1 MADILTAV
9 EYPQSKFP
17 IRLLRSVQL
26 ATLDLTSF
34 VDANL
39 PCCYYHL
46 GYSDIKVAGHHN
58 QTEKSHFISDLFM
71 ILMVKY
77 QVY

>member
-1 MADILTAV
+1 M
-9 EYPQSKFP
+9 KFP
-17 IRLLRSVQL
+17 HCANLN
-26 ATLDLTSF
+26 LTSF
-34 VDANL
+34 DKKALEFVDAML
-39 PCCYYHL
+39 PCCYCHF
-46 GYSDIKVAGHHN
+46 GHSDIKVAGHHN

>member
-1 MADILTAV
+1 MQFYHAVIAILA
-9 EYPQSKFP
+9 
-17 IRLLRSVQL
+17 
-26 ATLDLTSF
+26 
-34 VDANL
+34 
-39 PCCYYHL
+39 
-46 GYSDIKVAGHHN
+46 SDIKVAGHN